1 LINLNI
7 SLLVQIINFVILL
20 LILNAILYKPIM
32 AKLREREA
40 RIQGDRD
47 KTRALEEQVE
57 EQENRHQ
64 EELAKARQTAAQEKN
79 VLMQEAKKKETGL
92 LEKAREEAG
101 QILDDM
107 KESIRKEA
115 EAARTTLKAEMT
127 PLAQSIAEKILGR
140 SVS

>member
-1 LINLNI
+1 
-7 SLLVQIINFVILL
+7 
-20 LILNAILYKPIM
+20 M
-32 AKLREREA
+32 
-40 RIQGDRD
+40 
-47 KTRALEEQVE
+47 E

-64 EELAKARQTAAQEKN
+64 DELAKARQTAAQEKN
-79 VLMQEAKKKETGL
+79 VLLQEAKKKEAGL
-92 LEKAREEAG
+92 LEKARGEAG

>member
-1 LINLNI
+1 LININI
-7 SLLVQIINFVILL
+7 TLLIQIVNFVVLL

-32 AKLREREA
+32 AKLSEREA

-57 EQENRHQ
+57 EQETRHQ
-64 EELAKARQTAAQEKN
+64 EELGKARQTAAQEKN
-79 VLMQEAKKKETGL
+79 ALLQEAKKKEAGL

-101 QILDDM
+101 RILEDM

-115 EAARTTLKAEMT
+115 DEARTTLKAEMT

-140 SVS
+140 PVS